1 MLGAEPARPLR
12 VRIAGCASLTAN
24 GREAALDI
32 RTGIGFDAHPLTEGR
47 RLVVGGVDVPHH
59 LGLAGH
65 SDGDVLVH
73 AMMDALLGAGALG
86 DKGIHFLSSD
96 PQYKDISSL
105 VLLTSVGGLLAR
117 AGWRISNVDATILAQ
132 KPRLGPFI
140 DTMREK
146 TSEALSLPLE
156 RIGIK
161 ATTTDFMGFV
171 GREEGIA
178 ALAVATLI
186 SK

>member
-1 MLGAEPARPLR
+1 MSMR
-12 VRIAGCASLTAN
+12 VGM
-24 GREAALDI
+24 
-32 RTGIGFDAHPLTEGR
+32 GFDAHPLVAERT
-47 RLVVGGVDVPHH
+47 LILGGVDVPYEK
-59 LGLAGH
+59 GLSGH
-65 SDGDVLVH
+65 SDGDVVVH
-73 AMMDALLGAGALG
+73 AIMDALFGAATIG
-86 DKGIHFLSSD
+86 DKGVHFPSSD
-96 PQYKDISSL
+96 PSLKGISSL
-105 VLLTSVGGLLAR
+105 VLLKRTASLVEAR
-117 AGWRISNVDATILAQ
+117 RWRVVNVDATILAQ
-132 KPRLGPFI
+132 KPRIGPFI

-186 SK
+186 SE